1 MFKKIITSI
10 IDCFNFIYDYFNEI
24 TDKKEQ
30 QKRAEQICAQI
41 RYLYNV
47 MHEITKELYE
57 AFRGNNYPKLNTI
70 RQPSQIRIVDYKATP
85 NGYLFYFSLVKSE
98 QDIIANTILADIKNY
113 MTRDIYYTQKELLR
127 IHGFDFMCMFHPYL
141 FYGLYI
147 MSVKDFGNSEI
158 LITVASNYLP

>member
-1 MFKKIITSI
+1 MFKKLKTIIIS
-10 IDCFNFIYDYFNEI
+10 CGYFIYDFFNEI
-24 TDKKEQ
+24 TAKMEQ
-30 QKRAEQICAQI
+30 QKRAEQICAQN

-47 MHEITKELYE
+47 MQEITKELYE

-70 RQPSQIRIVDYKATP
+70 RQPSQIRIVDYKAIP

-98 QDIIANTILADIKNY
+98 QDIIANTFLADIKNC
-113 MTRDIYYTQKELLR
+113 MTRDIYYTQQELLQ
-127 IHGFDFMCMFHPYL
+127 IYGFNFMCMFHPYL
-141 FYGLYI
+141 FHGLYI